1 MVLFPKTDPC
11 PKLELWP
18 NDVDVL
24 TPNKFEPVLLAVLAL
39 FEPKENELA
48 LLAVAVP
55 KRPPP
60 VVALLEPNPDWP
72 NEKPLAV
79 PLLLAS
85 WPKPLDWPNTGFPN
99 PLPEDVPNPGEPN
112 TVDTGA
118 AGAEGAEDTGG
129 AAGWP
134 NTVLVAVLVATA
146 AAAAADV
153 VAAAAVVVVVS
164 VLLATAGVGVVS
176 AGATVLITG
185 VTFKELLSVVGGCV
199 NMEPGFSELST

>member
-1 MVLFPKTDPC
+1 MVLFPKRDPC
-11 PKLELWP
+11 PKPELWP

-24 TPNKFEPVLLAVLAL
+24 APNKFEPVLLAVLAL

-48 LLAVAVP
+48 LLAVEVP

-118 AGAEGAEDTGG
+118 AGTEGAEDT
-129 AAGWP
+129 
-134 NTVLVAVLVATA
+134 
-146 AAAAADV
+146 
-153 VAAAAVVVVVS
+153 
-164 VLLATAGVGVVS
+164 
-176 AGATVLITG
+176 
-185 VTFKELLSVVGGCV
+185 
-199 NMEPGFSELST
+199 